1 MKQQLQGIADAIAP
15 LLQSVNPWERIEAAR
30 LALAVRGILVPESGR
45 ITDPKAE
52 AASRHLR
59 EVVMG
64 RIWRHNEIRRK
75 INRRAYLKRQ
85 IAQLTESG
93 GNPELLS
100 KHKIELSELLRIRK
114 RVPPSEM
121 PTSTPD
127 LTVGESAAPM
137 APAVDPE
144 AIAQAVANARAYLEQ
159 YNGGNQD
166 GR

>member
-15 LLQSVNPWERIEAAR
+15 LLQSANPWERIEAAR

-93 GNPELLS
+93 ANPELLS

-114 RVPPSEM
+114 RVPLSEM
-121 PTSTPD
+121 PTSAPD
-127 LTVGESAAPM
+127 LSVGESEPV
-137 APAVDPE
+137 APAVDPDV
-144 AIAQAVANARAYLEQ
+144 IAQAVANARAYLEQ
-159 YNGGNQD
+159 YNGGDQD
-166 GR
+166 AK